1 LEIRHKCEKIM
12 VEDKELKRGLN
23 LPMTIFIV
31 VGMVIGASIWVN
43 PATYL
48 SQTGPAMFL
57 SYIIA
62 VIPAIFVAYICA
74 YLGSAFPVAGG
85 SYVLSS
91 RILGGFGGF
100 IVVWLIILAVGS
112 TLAYLAS
119 IFAVFLTYIFVIPA
133 EFELLFVIVVG
144 LLVLTAF
151 YFLNWIKIELSGLV
165 ELIITLFGDILV
177 MLIFIF
183 AAIPAFNPSNFADFF
198 PEGISP
204 VLFASLVFF
213 FSYVGFTLILDV
225 AGEVK
230 NPRKNIPRAL
240 LISFIILVTLYTLQ
254 ALMVAAVQQYDIYVG
269 TVLDILVGLLPPVMI
284 GIIAILVAV
293 AIASTIHPSYMAY
306 SRDILM
312 ISREHLFPKQFS
324 KVHKTQKTPISALT
338 LLYIVGAI
346 FLVTFIPLLTSLVP
360 GITIEDAAAL
370 LSAVVGVVVLIIQ
383 IPLCLGAIIFK
394 KKFPEWHENAGFK
407 PSPTSLRVM
416 GILGAIFSAL
426 FLFLLFI
433 EPFAGTLIAIIVFPF
448 MGIGAIV
455 YLIRRAVLRKKGI
468 DIKSIMKSLPE
479 SVSFDEGVPSKVERL
494 AQEKEKE

>member
-1 LEIRHKCEKIM
+1 M

-23 LPMTIFIV
+23 LPMAIFII

-43 PATYL
+43 PAAYL

-57 SYIIA
+57 SYLIA
-62 VIPAIFVAYICA
+62 IIPAIFVAYICA

-100 IVVWLIILAVGS
+100 MVVWLIILAVGS

-119 IFAVFLTYIFVIPA
+119 IFAVFLTYIFAIPA
-133 EFELLFVIVVG
+133 EFELIFVIVVG

-177 MLIFIF
+177 MIIFIV
-183 AAIPAFNPSNFADFF
+183 AAIPAFNPSNFTDFF
-198 PEGISP
+198 PAGLSP
-204 VLFASLVFF
+204 VLFAALVFF

-254 ALMVAAVQQYDIYVG
+254 ALMVAGIQPWNNPVG
-269 TVLDILVGLLPPVMI
+269 TVLDILLGGTLLPPVMI
-284 GIIAILVAV
+284 GIIAILIAV

-312 ISREHLFPKQFS
+312 ISREHLFPKRFS

-338 LLYIVGAI
+338 LLYIVGMI
-346 FLVTFIPLLTSLVP
+346 FLVTFIPLLTSLDP
-360 GITIEDAAAL
+360 GITIEIAAAL

-416 GILGAIFSAL
+416 GILGAAFSAL
-426 FLFLLFI
+426 FLFLLFTD
-433 EPFAGTLIAIIVFPF
+433 PDAGALIAIIVFPF
-448 MGIGAIV
+448 MGIGALV
-455 YLIRRAVLRKKGI
+455 YLIRRVILRKKGI

-494 AQEKEKE
+494 AQEKEKK